1 MKLCSVQKFGHA
13 LNQTTRQAYT
23 YQLRLELD
31 PAPAPVPAPATL
43 PVLLRLNGGMP
54 GTVAPEN
61 AQEGGPDATLDAML
75 GGGAV
80 AFLDADADADAGGDL
95 DRDRDFDGDGDR
107 DPNGDLDRDC
117 CNTKGEDLPD
127 GGDAE
132 CDRDRTGDRDGEGEG
147 DRLRMD
153 GATDGVVY
161 TGGMPATDGTRGGAL
176 DNGAREGGAV
186 CAADSLLDCS
196 FASNAP
202 VKSWILRMSS
212 TTDAANIIIIEWQE
226 TVLLLVLEWNYC
238 ILACKRM
245 YASHASHDGQ
255 VGGRVVPGINGGC
268 GEPRKREPRA
278 GQYRHGGLHC
288 AGIWRRTGR
297 KHGGWSG
304 FDARFGGRIRRSLRR
319 SCRKCHR
326 RTRSSSGGS
335 GGSYGSGGT
344 HTPHRNVFATRKGI
358 RLA

>member
-1 MKLCSVQKFGHA
+1 MDPA
-13 LNQTTRQAYT
+13 LAPVPA
-23 YQLRLELD
+23 LAPEPAPALV
-31 PAPAPVPAPATL
+31 PAPAPATLL

-80 AFLDADADADAGGDL
+80 AFLGDL
-95 DRDRDFDGDGDR
+95 DRDRDFDGDL

-117 CNTKGEDLPD
+117 CNAKGEDLPD

-132 CDRDRTGDRDGEGEG
+132 CERDRTGDRDGEG

-161 TGGMPATDGTRGGAL
+161 TGGMPATDGTRDGAL
-176 DNGAREGGAV
+176 DTGAREGGAV
-186 CAADSLLDCS
+186 CAADSLLLDCS

-245 YASHASHDGQ
+245 Y
-255 VGGRVVPGINGGC
+255 VYM
-268 GEPRKREPRA
+268 RA
-278 GQYRHGGLHC
+278 
-288 AGIWRRTGR
+288 A
-297 KHGGWSG
+297 
-304 FDARFGGRIRRSLRR
+304 
-319 SCRKCHR
+319 
-326 RTRSSSGGS
+326 
-335 GGSYGSGGT
+335 
-344 HTPHRNVFATRKGI
+344 
-358 RLA
+358 